1 MSRLDRIQIL
11 LEELGPS
18 HLQVS
23 DFSHEHSGRSGSES
37 HIKIVIAGD
46 IFQGKNRVQRH
57 RMIYG
62 RLNKEL
68 EAGLHAL
75 QLHIFTEEELEMAEI
90 EPPPRCKGGT
100 KRGAS

>member
-1 MSRLDRIQIL
+1 MSRVNRIQTL

-23 DFSHEHSGRSGSES
+23 DFSHEHSGRAGSAS

-62 RLNKEL
+62 ALNTEM
-68 EAGLHAL
+68 ESGLHAL
-75 QLHIFTEEELEMAEI
+75 QLHIFTTEELKTADI
-90 EPPPRCKGGT
+90 EPPPRCKGGSQS
-100 KRGAS
+100 K

>member
-1 MSRLDRIQIL
+1 MSRIERVRKALA
-11 LEELGPS
+11 ELGPS

-23 DFSHEHSGRSGSES
+23 DFSHEHSGRAGSES

-62 RLNKEL
+62 RLNNEM

-75 QLHIFTEEELEMAEI
+75 QLHIFTEDELKTADI
-90 EPPPRCKGGT
+90 EPPPRCKGG
-100 KRGAS
+100 G